1 MIDESKGCP
10 LSLGGLFL
18 LSVCICE
25 GHSNTQWPKTG
36 IHLKLGKPEN
46 PDRISV
52 GRPFSV
58 PFIRSWPNTQLPYT
72 WAKCR
77 PVSIESADVVP
88 TLPVYTMLKGL
99 TTIYPRRG
107 NGLCGPY

>member
-18 LSVCICE
+18 LSVCICG

-58 PFIRSWPNTQLPYT
+58 MPLHQKLAEHPAAVHLG
-72 WAKCR
+72 
-77 PVSIESADVVP
+77 EMSAGF
-88 TLPVYTMLKGL
+88 Y
-99 TTIYPRRG
+99 
-107 NGLCGPY
+107 